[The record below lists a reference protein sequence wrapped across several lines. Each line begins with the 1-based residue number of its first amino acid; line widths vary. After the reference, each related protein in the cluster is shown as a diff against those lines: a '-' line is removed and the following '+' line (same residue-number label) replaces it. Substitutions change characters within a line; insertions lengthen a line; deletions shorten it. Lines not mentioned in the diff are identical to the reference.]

1 MDDGIWLDAH
11 ESFHVGFH
19 HIVHVRKHFRHD
31 LAPFV
36 PLHPNFAQTRNERSS
51 VALPWEATVPI
62 NRSSHSLYR
71 RSLPMSESTLSSRF
85 CAHASLAAI
94 GKHLHAID
102 LLAPIREKLHIKQK
116 TVKYT
121 PVDKITDAFILL
133 LTGAHRMVEINTK
146 LRANPA
152 LVEAFGK
159 CGCAEQSVV
168 QDTLDACKD
177 DNIEQM
183 QQAVNTIFR
192 EHSQALKHDYHQHF
206 QLLDLD
212 LSGREC
218 GQGAED
224 ATKGYFPDH
233 LGASGRQ
240 EGRVYASWYDET
252 VCVRLFTGNTTT
264 AACVQPLLKDAQEA
278 FDFTPQQRERTIVR
292 MDAGGGT
299 VEEVNACLS
308 AGYQFHGKEFSTARA
323 THLAATVHT
332 WYPDPDHPGREVGM
346 VTVEP
351 SEDVRPLVR
360 IAQRWS
366 DKKGQLHHCVLLS
379 TLDAEAVL
387 SLEGAAGPVPTS
399 MEAGLLAYTHF
410 YDARGGGIECAFKQ
424 DQQGL
429 GRRNKKCFAAQ
440 AVLLWLECLAHN
452 VLIWARDWLAPRAPV
467 IAGYGLLRLVRDAL
481 SIPDCLSM
489 DAKGGIRALVLSRAH
504 PLAAKLLL
512 AFQQLLAPQQIPVCL
527 GEI

>member
-1 MDDGIWLDAH
+1 
-11 ESFHVGFH
+11 
-19 HIVHVRKHFRHD
+19 
-31 LAPFV
+31 
-36 PLHPNFAQTRNERSS
+36 
-51 VALPWEATVPI
+51 
-62 NRSSHSLYR
+62 
-71 RSLPMSESTLSSRF
+71 MSESTLSSRF

-146 LRANPA
+146 LRADPA

-159 CGCAEQSVV
+159 GGCAEQSVV

-183 QQAVNTIFR
+183 QQAINTIFR
-192 EHSQALKHDYHQHF
+192 ERSRAVQHDYHQQF
-206 QLLDLD
+206 QLLDID

-218 GQGAED
+218 GKGAED
-224 ATKGYFPDH
+224 ATKGYYPDH
-233 LGASGRQ
+233 KGAYGRQ
-240 EGRVYASWYDET
+240 EGRVYASWYDEI

-264 AACVQPLLKDAQEA
+264 AASVQPLLKDAQDA

-299 VEEVNACLS
+299 VEEVNACLL
-308 AGYQFHGKEFSTARA
+308 AGYQFHGKDFSTARA
-323 THLAATVHT
+323 THLAATVAT
-332 WYPDPDHPGREVGM
+332 WYADADHPGREIGL
-346 VTVEP
+346 VTAEA
-351 SEDVRPLVR
+351 SEYVRPLVR
-360 IAQRWS
+360 IAERWS
-366 DKKGQLHHCVLLS
+366 DKKGQVHHCVLLS
-379 TLDAEAVL
+379 TLPAEAVL
-387 SLEGAAGPVPTS
+387 SLQGDARPVSTS
-399 MEAGLLAYTHF
+399 LQAELLAYTHF

-452 VLIWARDWLAPRAPV
+452 VLIWAREWLAPLAPA

-481 SIPDCLSM
+481 SIPGCLCV
-489 DAKGGIRALVLSRAH
+489 DAKGGIRALVLSQAH
-504 PLAAKLLL
+504 PLAAKMLL
-512 AFQQLLAPQQIPVCL
+512 ALQQLLAPRQIPVCL